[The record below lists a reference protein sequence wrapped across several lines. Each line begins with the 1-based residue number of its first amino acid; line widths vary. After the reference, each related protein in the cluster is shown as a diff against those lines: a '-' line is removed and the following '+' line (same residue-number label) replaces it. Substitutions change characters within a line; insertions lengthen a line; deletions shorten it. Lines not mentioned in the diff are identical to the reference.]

1 MTYYIMADG
10 TIKRAS
16 DMVGE
21 LLKMNGGRKLE
32 LKPIEL
38 KTNNNEGSRSIG
50 ISEIPKPRKRRIN
63 RRSEGKIWEKRAS
76 GNGSETLIKE
86 WESKYKSLEK
96 KHNEIDSARQDV
108 MTQFEKYKEKVKE
121 ETKITSINSIFEKEL
136 TAIKI
141 DPSVSDITLRGFK
154 SVIAEKYVIDL
165 EDDGNAIVKDKKSGE
180 RLKSTAK
187 AGSFLGISDVLLK
200 EATDAGIIQKN
211 VHQGKPINQRGAYIP
226 AIETTQNNK
235 TKSVNPRFLG
245 M

>member
-1 MTYYIMADG
+1 MA
-10 TIKRAS
+10 
-16 DMVGE
+16 
-21 LLKMNGGRKLE
+21 
-32 LKPIEL
+32 
-38 KTNNNEGSRSIG
+38 
-50 ISEIPKPRKRRIN
+50 
-63 RRSEGKIWEKRAS
+63 
-76 GNGSETLIKE
+76 
-86 WESKYKSLEK
+86 
-96 KHNEIDSARQDV
+96 
-108 MTQFEKYKEKVKE
+108 QFDKYKEKVKE